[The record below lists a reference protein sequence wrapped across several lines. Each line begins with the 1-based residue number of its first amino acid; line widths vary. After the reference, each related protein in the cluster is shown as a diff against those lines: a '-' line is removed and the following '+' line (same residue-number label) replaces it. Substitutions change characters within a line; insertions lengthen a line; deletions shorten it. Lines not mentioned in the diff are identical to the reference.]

1 MTEFHVRETV
11 ASDGPLI
18 EKWLL
23 QKGVLEGF
31 PMIDEKEVKEA
42 VRLWLSYIK
51 LGASLTLEENGEVIG
66 SALVYVQGY
75 EKQRH
80 QALFVIAIDEKHR
93 GKGAGTYLLKE
104 LMKLGKE
111 KFHIEF
117 FHLEVYEGNPAIR
130 LYERLGFKE
139 YGRHPKFLKDG
150 DKYLTK
156 ILMQKDL

>member
-1 MTEFHVRETV
+1 MTKFHIRETV
-11 ASDGPLI
+11 ASDGPHI

-23 QKGVLEGF
+23 QKGVLKGF

-51 LGASLTLEENGEVIG
+51 IGASLTLEEDGQVIG
-66 SALVYVQGY
+66 SALIYVQGY

-80 QALFVIAIDEKHR
+80 QALFVIVMNEEYR
-93 GKGAGTYLLKE
+93 GKGAGTLLMKE

-117 FHLEVYEGNPAIR
+117 FHLEVYEENPALR
-130 LYERLGFKE
+130 FYERLGFKE